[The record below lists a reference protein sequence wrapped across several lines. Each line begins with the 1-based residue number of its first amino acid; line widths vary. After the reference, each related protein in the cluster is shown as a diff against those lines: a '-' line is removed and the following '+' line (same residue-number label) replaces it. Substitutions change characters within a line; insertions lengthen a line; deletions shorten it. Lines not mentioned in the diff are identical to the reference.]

1 MKLQLA
7 YRKRPR
13 RMASLMSA
21 SILALLAVAAAPM
34 AAQAQGDLAS
44 APAPLSLLTWSL
56 LASALSMLM
65 PVGFILIGV
74 AGLDRERAWG
84 AALSAVAAMGLAAI
98 AYWAVGFALHF
109 GGVGLLYMRP
119 ELRMLVWEWTPLP
132 PNWGVGWGVAGLSG
146 WFLAGREVTSLMYAL
161 FLSQIPWVFT
171 VALAPVIALRG
182 RAPALATML
191 IALSIGG
198 FVYPL
203 AGNWVHGGGW
213 LAALG
218 QNLTLGHGFI
228 DVGGAGV
235 VHLLAATFGLVALI
249 VWVPRR
255 AHQDGEQLP
264 PDYRPLLTVVG
275 SLFVLAGAV
284 GWLWSNPLHVEA
296 IGEVG
301 MMRGSVNI
309 VLSMTAGAIVPLLY
323 TWFVAGDSHPT
334 LAARGLVAGAVAG
347 LAAAPFMQPMPALMI
362 GFLAGATTPF
372 LTYAIDHLAR
382 LDDATGLVTTAGA
395 PALVGLL
402 LAGVFADG
410 VSGVGWQATG
420 VDAYL
425 GIAGQGVSG
434 LFVANGFQPDFP
446 GQLQAQLIGVAAL
459 LVWGVATAALICIP
473 LGLLFWGLHHS
484 EQREERRG
492 AALQEASRPSI
503 SDSEP
508 ALTERRRTF
517 PSFPS
522 EP

>member
-1 MKLQLA
+1 MKL
-7 YRKRPR
+7 RSTDSKHPWR
-13 RMASLMSA
+13 
-21 SILALLAVAAAPM
+21 IAVAFSLSLLGVVATQMPVI
-34 AAQAQGDLAS
+34 AQGESAS
-44 APAPLSLLTWSL
+44 APVPLTLLTWSL
-56 LASALSMLM
+56 LASAISLLM
-65 PVGFILIGV
+65 PIGFILIGV

-84 AALSAVAAMGLAAI
+84 AALSAVAAMGLAAL

-132 PNWGVGWGVAGLSG
+132 PDWGIGWGVAGLSG
-146 WFLAGREVTSLMYAL
+146 WFLAGREVTSLVYAL
-161 FLSQIPWVFT
+161 FLSQAPWLFT
-171 VALAPVIALRG
+171 AALLPVMALRG
-182 RAPALATML
+182 RAPALATMI
-191 IALSIGG
+191 IALTIGG

-218 QNLTLGHGFI
+218 HNLTLGHGFI
-228 DVGGAGV
+228 DVGGGGV
-235 VHLLAATFGLVALI
+235 VHLLAASFGLVALI

-255 AHQDGEQLP
+255 KLLNASQLP
-264 PDYRPLLTVVG
+264 ADYQPLLTVVG

-296 IGEVG
+296 VGEVG

-309 VLSMTAGAIVPLLY
+309 LLSTTAGAIVPLLY

-347 LAAAPFMQPMPALMI
+347 LAAAPFMQPMPALLI
-362 GFLAGATTPF
+362 GLLAGATTPF
-372 LTYAIDHLAR
+372 LTYAIDYLAR
-382 LDDATGLVTTAGA
+382 LDDATGLITTAGV
-395 PALVGLL
+395 PAITGLV
-402 LAGVFADG
+402 LAGIFADG

-420 VDAYL
+420 IDVHL
-425 GIAGQGVSG
+425 GVAGQGVSG
-434 LFVANGFQPDFP
+434 LFVASGFQPDFP
-446 GQLQAQLIGVAAL
+446 GQLQAQLIGIAAL
-459 LVWGVATAALICIP
+459 LVWGIATGALICVP

-484 EQREERRG
+484 EQREEQPG
-492 AALQEASRPSI
+492 ATLQEVARRPAPEA
-503 SDSEP
+503 EP
-508 ALTERRRTF
+508 SLPERRRTF